1 MKHRIQMRAAVSALA
16 ACICLSALPGAL
28 AAEPGRVKAPG
39 RTEMEHGPVSTEFA
53 STRLAFAVSDPVTNA
68 DDTVTLDVAY
78 ADSQGTKHERVTPT
92 GMTETDVALI
102 TVADNPV
109 AAGSTIELCYNEQG
123 ELINIKNI
131 YSAYMSDLGTVYF
144 DTMKYG
150 AELSPVNGEPGAML
164 AAGWLT
170 AKSGNQITVGDLDL
184 FDETYTLAPD
194 VKVYEFNTDT
204 STLTARR
211 LSDVPV
217 TQKTDGEFYKTAN
230 RQQVMVVFDQN
241 YRNADQAE
249 VVELYYI
256 TPQPTID
263 EKYLYPADHMPIDS
277 FMTENDGKTVAKPT
291 AAAWLTATESF
302 AIIPDRL
309 YYVGDNEVAIYLT
322 QADDGTL
329 ILLDAGWPAS
339 GYQYW
344 RNIEAMGFDP
354 RDIDYIL
361 LTHGHGDQYGTG
373 AELDTMIKNAGGD
386 PVVYECYEDTY
397 GYDIYGFP
405 EITGIIEDTPVLNIP
420 VSPSN
425 LDDTWM
431 EFDGSVRIKPVLTAG
446 HTNGT
451 DSFIFELTDPAT
463 NETLTISYL
472 GGYGVNGNTKYDPDD
487 DPENRGYLR
496 LSFQYGLRY
505 LQQTVEPDYMIPQHT
520 NQYPMLEINKAAE
533 EKGIPFLEAVT
544 RGSYEWVNFLEKRQ
558 AVITYE
564 DYYQN
569 WKADPKD
576 EFGTEITVTDAEL
589 QTIEAAGPYRREGGT
604 YQITLT
610 DGGRIIQG
618 FNRYMN
624 QTDKLSGVENAQG
637 QDVGDG
643 IFILKD
649 SFTHDPHAWYVQ
661 VGARVSDGYDGSC
674 AGGPIESVH
683 DNWFEILRTERLDSR
698 EEAEALLAQLQ
709 SGATYTVTLDQSS
722 EIQLADNLTDTFQP
736 AAVGTFT
743 DVPATHWAAG
753 AVEFVTSQGLLQ
765 GTGTSTF
772 APGQPMTRAM
782 LVTALWREAGS
793 PVVNYAM
800 DFDDVDEDQWYT
812 EAVRWAASEGI
823 VTGTGK
829 GFSPDAALTRES
841 LAAILFR
848 YAGGQAD
855 ADQLGSYA
863 AGAGVSAWARE
874 AMNWAVA
881 QGLITGKSGGRLDPG
896 GTASRAEVSAILMR
910 YVQSAQA

>member
-53 STRLAFAVSDPVTNA
+53 STRLAFAVSDPVRNNDGTI
-68 DDTVTLDVAY
+68 TLDVAY
-78 ADSQGTKHERVTPT
+78 ADSEGVRRERVTPT

-164 AAGWLT
+164 ATGWLT

-241 YRNADQAE
+241 YRNADEAK
-249 VVELYYI
+249 VAELYYI

-405 EITGIIEDTPVLNIP
+405 EITGIIKDTPVLNAVDKFYI
-420 VSPSN
+420 N
-425 LDDTWM
+425 DTWM

-533 EKGIPFLEAVT
+533 EKGIPFLEAVN

-736 AAVGTFT
+736 AAGGTFT

-863 AGAGVSAWARE
+863 DGAGVSAWARE

>member
-405 EITGIIEDTPVLNIP
+405 EITGIIKDTPVLNAVDKFYI
-420 VSPSN
+420 N
-425 LDDTWM
+425 DTWM

-472 GGYGVNGNTKYDPDD
+472 GGYGVNGNTKYDPDN
-487 DPENRGYLR
+487 DPTGRGYLR
-496 LSFQYGLRY
+496 LAFQYGLRY
-505 LQQTVEPDYMIPQHT
+505 LQQTVEPDYMLPQHT

-533 EKGIPFLEAVT
+533 EKGIPFLEAVNS
-544 RGSYEWVNFLEKRQ
+544 GSYEWVNFLEKRQ

-736 AAVGTFT
+736 AAGGTFT

-812 EAVRWAASEGI
+812 EAVRWAVSKGI
-823 VTGTGK
+823 VAGTGK

-848 YAGGQAD
+848 YAGGQVSAD
-855 ADQLGSYA
+855 DLSGYAD
-863 AGAGVSAWARE
+863 GAVVSAWARE

>member
-164 AAGWLT
+164 ATGWLT

-405 EITGIIEDTPVLNIP
+405 EITGIIKDTPVLNAVDKFYI
-420 VSPSN
+420 N
-425 LDDTWM
+425 DTWM

-472 GGYGVNGNTKYDPDD
+472 GGYGVNGNTKYDPDN
-487 DPENRGYLR
+487 DPTGRGYLR
-496 LSFQYGLRY
+496 LAFQYGLRY
-505 LQQTVEPDYMIPQHT
+505 LQQTVEPDYMLPQHT

-533 EKGIPFLEAVT
+533 EKGIPFLEAVN

-610 DGGRIIQG
+610 DGGKIIQG

-649 SFTHDPHAWYVQ
+649 SFTHDPDAWYVQ

-736 AAVGTFT
+736 AAGGTFT

-765 GTGTSTF
+765 GTGASTF

-812 EAVRWAASEGI
+812 EAVRWAVSKGI
-823 VTGTGK
+823 VAGTGK

-848 YAGGQAD
+848 YAGGQVSAD
-855 ADQLGSYA
+855 DLSGYAD
-863 AGAGVSAWARE
+863 GASVSAWARE

>member
-164 AAGWLT
+164 ATGWLT

-405 EITGIIEDTPVLNIP
+405 EITGIIKDTPVLNAVDKFYI
-420 VSPSN
+420 N
-425 LDDTWM
+425 DTWM

-472 GGYGVNGNTKYDPDD
+472 GGYGVNGNTKYDPDN
-487 DPENRGYLR
+487 DPTGRGYLR
-496 LSFQYGLRY
+496 LAFQYGLRY
-505 LQQTVEPDYMIPQHT
+505 LQQTVEPDYMLPQHT

-533 EKGIPFLEAVT
+533 EKGIPFLEAVN

-610 DGGRIIQG
+610 DGGKIIQG

-649 SFTHDPHAWYVQ
+649 SFTHDPDAWYVQ

-736 AAVGTFT
+736 AAGGTFT

-765 GTGTSTF
+765 GTGASTF

-812 EAVRWAASEGI
+812 EAVRWAVSKGI

-863 AGAGVSAWARE
+863 DGAGVSAWARE

>member
-164 AAGWLT
+164 ATGWLT

-405 EITGIIEDTPVLNIP
+405 EITGIIKDTPVLNAVDKFYI
-420 VSPSN
+420 N
-425 LDDTWM
+425 DTWM

-472 GGYGVNGNTKYDPDD
+472 GGYGVNGNTKYDPDN
-487 DPENRGYLR
+487 DPTGRGYLR
-496 LSFQYGLRY
+496 LAFQYGLRY
-505 LQQTVEPDYMIPQHT
+505 LQQTVEPDYMLPQHT

-533 EKGIPFLEAVT
+533 EKGIPFLEAVNS
-544 RGSYEWVNFLEKRQ
+544 GSYEWVNFLEKRQ

-589 QTIEAAGPYRREGGT
+589 QTVEAAGPYRREGGT

-610 DGGRIIQG
+610 DGGKIIQG

-649 SFTHDPHAWYVQ
+649 SFTHDPDAWYVQ

-736 AAVGTFT
+736 AAGGTFT

-863 AGAGVSAWARE
+863 DGAGVSAWARE

>member
-1 MKHRIQMRAAVSALA
+1 MKHRIQMRAAASALA

-53 STRLAFAVSDPVTNA
+53 STRLAFAVSDPVRNNDGTI
-68 DDTVTLDVAY
+68 TLDVAY
-78 ADSQGTKHERVTPT
+78 ADSEGVRRERVTPT

-150 AELSPVNGEPGAML
+150 VELSPVNGEPGAML
-164 AAGWLT
+164 ATGWLT

-184 FDETYTLAPD
+184 FDETCTLAPD

-405 EITGIIEDTPVLNIP
+405 EITGIIKDTPVLNAVDKFYI
-420 VSPSN
+420 N
-425 LDDTWM
+425 DTWM

-472 GGYGVNGNTKYDPDD
+472 GGYGVNGNTKYDPDN
-487 DPENRGYLR
+487 DPTGRGYLR
-496 LSFQYGLRY
+496 LAFQYGLRY
-505 LQQTVEPDYMIPQHT
+505 LQQTVEPDYMLPQHT

-533 EKGIPFLEAVT
+533 EKGIPFLEAVNS
-544 RGSYEWVNFLEKRQ
+544 GSYEWVNFLEKRQ

-610 DGGRIIQG
+610 DGGKIIQG

-649 SFTHDPHAWYVQ
+649 SFTHDPDAWYVQ

-736 AAVGTFT
+736 AAGGTFT

-765 GTGTSTF
+765 GTGASTF

-812 EAVRWAASEGI
+812 EAVRWAVSKGI
-823 VTGTGK
+823 VAGTGK

-848 YAGGQAD
+848 YAGGQVSAD
-855 ADQLGSYA
+855 DLSGYAD
-863 AGAGVSAWARE
+863 GASVSAWARE

>member
-1 MKHRIQMRAAVSALA
+1 MKHRIQMRAAASALA

-164 AAGWLT
+164 ATGWLT

-405 EITGIIEDTPVLNIP
+405 EITGIIKDTPVLNAVDKFYI
-420 VSPSN
+420 N
-425 LDDTWM
+425 DTWM

-533 EKGIPFLEAVT
+533 EKGIPFLEAVN

-610 DGGRIIQG
+610 NGGRIIQG

-649 SFTHDPHAWYVQ
+649 SFTHDPDAWYVQ

-722 EIQLADNLTDTFQP
+722 EIQMAGNLTDTFQP
-736 AAVGTFT
+736 AAGGTFT

-753 AVEFVTSQGLLQ
+753 AVAFVSSQGLLQ
-765 GTGTSTF
+765 GTGASAF

-855 ADQLGSYA
+855 ADQLDSYA
-863 AGAGVSAWARE
+863 DGAGVSAWARE

>member
-164 AAGWLT
+164 ATGWLT

-184 FDETYTLAPD
+184 FDETCTLAPD

-405 EITGIIEDTPVLNIP
+405 EITGIIKDTPVLNAVDKFYI
-420 VSPSN
+420 N
-425 LDDTWM
+425 DTWM

-472 GGYGVNGNTKYDPDD
+472 GGYGVNGNTKYDPDN
-487 DPENRGYLR
+487 DPTGRGYLR
-496 LSFQYGLRY
+496 LAFQYGLRY
-505 LQQTVEPDYMIPQHT
+505 LQQTVEPDYMLPQHT

-533 EKGIPFLEAVT
+533 EKGIPFLEAVN

-610 DGGRIIQG
+610 DGGKIIQG

-649 SFTHDPHAWYVQ
+649 SFTHDPDAWYVQ

-736 AAVGTFT
+736 AAGGTFT

-765 GTGTSTF
+765 GTGASTF

-812 EAVRWAASEGI
+812 EAVRWAVSKGI
-823 VTGTGK
+823 VAGTGK

-848 YAGGQAD
+848 YAGGQVSAD
-855 ADQLGSYA
+855 DLSGYAD
-863 AGAGVSAWARE
+863 GASVSAWARE

>member
-1 MKHRIQMRAAVSALA
+1 MKHRIQMRAAAS
-16 ACICLSALPGAL
+16 AL

-53 STRLAFAVSDPVTNA
+53 STRLAFAVSDPVRNNDGTI
-68 DDTVTLDVAY
+68 TLDVAY
-78 ADSQGTKHERVTPT
+78 ADNQGTKHERVTPT

-150 AELSPVNGEPGAML
+150 AELSSVNGEPGAML
-164 AAGWLT
+164 ATGWLT

-309 YYVGDNEVAIYLT
+309 YYVGDNEVAMYLL

-329 ILLDAGWPAS
+329 ILLDAGWPPS
-339 GYQYW
+339 GYLYW
-344 RNIEAMGFDP
+344 MNIEAMGFDP
-354 RDIDYIL
+354 RDIDYLL
-361 LTHGHGDQYGTG
+361 LTHGHGDHYGSA

-405 EITGIIEDTPVLNIP
+405 EIPGIIEDTPVLNA
-420 VSPSN
+420 VDKLYEN
-425 LDDTWM
+425 EKWL
-431 EFDGSVRIKPVLTAG
+431 EFDGSIRLKTVLTPG
-446 HTNGT
+446 HSIGT
-451 DSFIFELTDPAT
+451 DSIIFELTNPA
-463 NETLTISYL
+463 NGELLTLSYL
-472 GGYGVNGNTKYDPDD
+472 GGYGVNGNTKYDPDN
-487 DPENRGYLR
+487 DPTGRGYLR
-496 LSFQYGLRY
+496 LAFQYGLRY
-505 LQQTVEPDYMIPQHT
+505 LQQTVEPDYMLPQHT

-533 EKGIPFLEAVT
+533 EKGIPFLEAVN

-610 DGGRIIQG
+610 DGGKIIQG

-649 SFTHDPHAWYVQ
+649 SFTHDPDAWYVQ

-709 SGATYTVTLDQSS
+709 FGATYTVTLDQSS

-736 AAVGTFT
+736 AAGGTFT

-753 AVEFVTSQGLLQ
+753 AVAFVSSQGLLQ
-765 GTGTSTF
+765 GTGASAF

-812 EAVRWAASEGI
+812 EAVRWAVSKGI
-823 VTGTGK
+823 VAGTGK

-848 YAGGQAD
+848 YAGGQVSAD
-855 ADQLGSYA
+855 DLSGYAD
-863 AGAGVSAWARE
+863 GASVSAWARE

>member
-397 GYDIYGFP
+397 GYDIYGFS
-405 EITGIIEDTPVLNIP
+405 EITGIIEDTPVLNAVDKFYI
-420 VSPSN
+420 N
-425 LDDTWM
+425 DTWM

-533 EKGIPFLEAVT
+533 EKGIPFLEAVN

-736 AAVGTFT
+736 AAGGTFT

-812 EAVRWAASEGI
+812 EAVRWAVSKGI
-823 VTGTGK
+823 VAGTGK

-848 YAGGQAD
+848 YAGGQVSAD
-855 ADQLGSYA
+855 DLSGYAD
-863 AGAGVSAWARE
+863 GAVVSAWARE

>member
-1 MKHRIQMRAAVSALA
+1 MKHRIQMRAAASALA
-16 ACICLSALPGAL
+16 ACICLSVLPGAL
-28 AAEPGRVKAPG
+28 AVEPGRVKAPG

-164 AAGWLT
+164 ATGWLT

-405 EITGIIEDTPVLNIP
+405 EITGIIKDTPVLNAVDKFYI
-420 VSPSN
+420 N
-425 LDDTWM
+425 DTWM

-472 GGYGVNGNTKYDPDD
+472 GGYGVNGNTKYDPDN
-487 DPENRGYLR
+487 DPTGRGYLR
-496 LSFQYGLRY
+496 LAFQYGLRY

-533 EKGIPFLEAVT
+533 EKGIPFLEAVNS
-544 RGSYEWVNFLEKRQ
+544 GSYEWVNFLEKRQ

-649 SFTHDPHAWYVQ
+649 SFTHDPDAWYVQ

-736 AAVGTFT
+736 AAGGTFT

-812 EAVRWAASEGI
+812 EAVRWAVSKGI
-823 VTGTGK
+823 VAGTGK

-848 YAGGQAD
+848 YAGGQVSAD
-855 ADQLGSYA
+855 DLSGYAD
-863 AGAGVSAWARE
+863 GAVVSAWARE

>member
-241 YRNADQAE
+241 YRNAEQAE

-405 EITGIIEDTPVLNIP
+405 EITGIIKDTPVLNAVDKFYI
-420 VSPSN
+420 N
-425 LDDTWM
+425 DTWM

-505 LQQTVEPDYMIPQHT
+505 LQQTVEPDYMIPQNT

-533 EKGIPFLEAVT
+533 EKGIPFLEAVN

-649 SFTHDPHAWYVQ
+649 SFTHDPDAWYVQ

-736 AAVGTFT
+736 AAGGTFT

-812 EAVRWAASEGI
+812 EAVRWAVSKGI
-823 VTGTGK
+823 VAGTGK

-848 YAGGQAD
+848 YAGGQVSAD
-855 ADQLGSYA
+855 DLSGYAD
-863 AGAGVSAWARE
+863 GAGVSAWARE

>member
-1 MKHRIQMRAAVSALA
+1 MKHRIQMRAVASALA

-53 STRLAFAVSDPVTNA
+53 STRLAFAVSDPVRNNDGTI
-68 DDTVTLDVAY
+68 TLDVAY
-78 ADSQGTKHERVTPT
+78 ADSEGVRRERVTPT

-164 AAGWLT
+164 ATGWLT

-405 EITGIIEDTPVLNIP
+405 EITGIIKDTPVLKAVDKFYIN
-420 VSPSN
+420 
-425 LDDTWM
+425 DTWM

-472 GGYGVNGNTKYDPDD
+472 GGYGVNGNTKYDPDN
-487 DPENRGYLR
+487 DPTGRGYLR
-496 LSFQYGLRY
+496 LAFQYGLRY
-505 LQQTVEPDYMIPQHT
+505 LQQTVEPDYMLPQHT

-533 EKGIPFLEAVT
+533 EKGIPFLEAVNS
-544 RGSYEWVNFLEKRQ
+544 GSYEWVNFLEKRQ

-610 DGGRIIQG
+610 DGGKIIQG

-649 SFTHDPHAWYVQ
+649 SFTHDPDAWYVQ

-736 AAVGTFT
+736 AAGGTFT

-753 AVEFVTSQGLLQ
+753 AVAFVSSQGLLQ
-765 GTGTSTF
+765 GTGASTF

-823 VTGTGK
+823 VAGTGK

-848 YAGGQAD
+848 YAGGQVSAD
-855 ADQLGSYA
+855 DLSGYAD
-863 AGAGVSAWARE
+863 GASVSAWARE

>member
-1 MKHRIQMRAAVSALA
+1 MKHRIQMRAAASALA

-164 AAGWLT
+164 ATGWLT

-405 EITGIIEDTPVLNIP
+405 EITGIIKDTPVLNAVDKFYI
-420 VSPSN
+420 N
-425 LDDTWM
+425 DTWM

-533 EKGIPFLEAVT
+533 EKGIPFLEAVD

-610 DGGRIIQG
+610 DGGKIIQG

-649 SFTHDPHAWYVQ
+649 SFTHDPDAWYVQ

-736 AAVGTFT
+736 AAGGTFT

-753 AVEFVTSQGLLQ
+753 AVAFVSSQGLLQ
-765 GTGTSTF
+765 GISADTF

-800 DFDDVDEDQWYT
+800 DFDDVAEGQWYT

-823 VTGTGK
+823 VAGTGK

-855 ADQLGSYA
+855 ADQLDSYA
-863 AGAGVSAWARE
+863 DGAGVSAWAKD

>member
-1 MKHRIQMRAAVSALA
+1 MKHRIQMRAAASALA

-78 ADSQGTKHERVTPT
+78 ADNQGTKHERVTPT

-164 AAGWLT
+164 ATGWLT

-309 YYVGDNEVAIYLT
+309 YYVGDNEVAMYLL

-329 ILLDAGWPAS
+329 ILLDAGWPPS
-339 GYQYW
+339 GYLYW
-344 RNIEAMGFDP
+344 MNIEAMGFDP
-354 RDIDYIL
+354 RDIDYLL
-361 LTHGHGDQYGTG
+361 LTHGHGDHYGSA

-405 EITGIIEDTPVLNIP
+405 EIPGIIEDTPVLNA
-420 VSPSN
+420 VDKLYEN
-425 LDDTWM
+425 EKWL
-431 EFDGSVRIKPVLTAG
+431 EFDGSIRLKTVLTPG
-446 HTNGT
+446 HSIGT
-451 DSFIFELTDPAT
+451 DSIIFELTNPA
-463 NETLTISYL
+463 NGELLTLSYL
-472 GGYGVNGNTKYDPDD
+472 GGYGVNGNTKYDPDN
-487 DPENRGYLR
+487 DPTGRGYLR
-496 LSFQYGLRY
+496 LAFQYGLRY
-505 LQQTVEPDYMIPQHT
+505 LQQTVEPDYMLPQHT

-533 EKGIPFLEAVT
+533 EKGIPFLEAVN

-610 DGGRIIQG
+610 DGGKIIQG

-649 SFTHDPHAWYVQ
+649 SFTHDPDAWYVQ

-736 AAVGTFT
+736 AAGGTFT

-753 AVEFVTSQGLLQ
+753 AVAFVSSQGLLQ
-765 GTGTSTF
+765 GTGASAF

-812 EAVRWAASEGI
+812 EAVRWAVSKGI
-823 VTGTGK
+823 VAGTGK

-848 YAGGQAD
+848 YAGGQVSAD
-855 ADQLGSYA
+855 DLSGYAD
-863 AGAGVSAWARE
+863 GASVSAWARE

>member
-1 MKHRIQMRAAVSALA
+1 MKHRIQMRAAASALA
-16 ACICLSALPGAL
+16 ACICLSVLPGAL

-164 AAGWLT
+164 ATGWLT

-241 YRNADQAE
+241 YRNAEQAE

-263 EKYLYPADHMPIDS
+263 EKYLYPTDHMPIDS

-405 EITGIIEDTPVLNIP
+405 EITGIIKDTPVLNAVDKFYI
-420 VSPSN
+420 N
-425 LDDTWM
+425 DTWM

-472 GGYGVNGNTKYDPDD
+472 GGYGVNGNTKYDPDN
-487 DPENRGYLR
+487 DPTGRGYLR
-496 LSFQYGLRY
+496 LAFQYGLRY
-505 LQQTVEPDYMIPQHT
+505 LQQTVEPDYMLPQHT

-533 EKGIPFLEAVT
+533 EKGIPFLEAVNS
-544 RGSYEWVNFLEKRQ
+544 GSYEWVNFLEKRQ

-589 QTIEAAGPYRREGGT
+589 QTVEAAGPYRREGGT

-610 DGGRIIQG
+610 DGGKIIQG

-649 SFTHDPHAWYVQ
+649 SFTHDPDAWYVQ

-736 AAVGTFT
+736 AAGGTFT

-753 AVEFVTSQGLLQ
+753 AVAFVSSQGLLQ
-765 GTGTSTF
+765 GISADTF

-863 AGAGVSAWARE
+863 DGAGVSAWARE

>member
-1 MKHRIQMRAAVSALA
+1 MKHRIQMRAAASALA
-16 ACICLSALPGAL
+16 ACICLSVLPGAL
-28 AAEPGRVKAPG
+28 AVEPGRVKAPG

-53 STRLAFAVSDPVTNA
+53 STRLAFAVSDPVRNNDGTI
-68 DDTVTLDVAY
+68 TLDVAY
-78 ADSQGTKHERVTPT
+78 ADSEGVRRERVTPT

-164 AAGWLT
+164 ATGWLT

-405 EITGIIEDTPVLNIP
+405 EITGIIKDTPVLNAVDKFYI
-420 VSPSN
+420 N
-425 LDDTWM
+425 DTWM

-533 EKGIPFLEAVT
+533 EKGIPFLEAVN

-649 SFTHDPHAWYVQ
+649 SFTHDPDAWYVQ

-736 AAVGTFT
+736 AAGGTFT

-753 AVEFVTSQGLLQ
+753 AVAFVSSQGLLQ

-823 VTGTGK
+823 VAGTGK

-848 YAGGQAD
+848 YAGGQVSAD
-855 ADQLGSYA
+855 DLSGYAD
-863 AGAGVSAWARE
+863 GASVSAWARE

>member
-1 MKHRIQMRAAVSALA
+1 MKHRIQMRAAASALA

-78 ADSQGTKHERVTPT
+78 ADNQGTKHERVTPT

-164 AAGWLT
+164 ATGWLT

-405 EITGIIEDTPVLNIP
+405 EITGIIKDTPVLNAVDKFYI
-420 VSPSN
+420 N
-425 LDDTWM
+425 DTWM

-487 DPENRGYLR
+487 DPTGRGYLR
-496 LSFQYGLRY
+496 LAFQYGLRY
-505 LQQTVEPDYMIPQHT
+505 LQQTVEPDYMLPQHT

-533 EKGIPFLEAVT
+533 EKGIPFLEAVN

-610 DGGRIIQG
+610 DGGKIIQG

-649 SFTHDPHAWYVQ
+649 SFTHDPDAWYVQ

-736 AAVGTFT
+736 AAGGTFT

-765 GTGTSTF
+765 GTGASTF

-812 EAVRWAASEGI
+812 EAVRWAVSKGI
-823 VTGTGK
+823 VAGTGK

-848 YAGGQAD
+848 YAGGQVSAD
-855 ADQLGSYA
+855 DLSGYAD
-863 AGAGVSAWARE
+863 GASVSAWARE

>member
-164 AAGWLT
+164 ATGWLT

-184 FDETYTLAPD
+184 FDETCTLAPD

-204 STLTARR
+204 STLTAWR

-405 EITGIIEDTPVLNIP
+405 EITGIIKDTPVLNAVDKFYI
-420 VSPSN
+420 N
-425 LDDTWM
+425 DTWM

-472 GGYGVNGNTKYDPDD
+472 GGYGVNGNTKYDPDN
-487 DPENRGYLR
+487 DPTGRGYLR
-496 LSFQYGLRY
+496 LAFQYGLRY
-505 LQQTVEPDYMIPQHT
+505 LQQTVEPDYMLPQHT

-533 EKGIPFLEAVT
+533 EKGIPFLEAVN

-610 DGGRIIQG
+610 DGGKIIQG

-649 SFTHDPHAWYVQ
+649 SFTHDPDAWYVQ

-736 AAVGTFT
+736 AAGGTFT

-753 AVEFVTSQGLLQ
+753 AVAFVSSQGLLQ
-765 GTGTSTF
+765 GTGASTF

-800 DFDDVDEDQWYT
+800 DFDDVDEGQWYT
-812 EAVRWAASEGI
+812 EAVRWAVSKGI
-823 VTGTGK
+823 VAGTGK

-848 YAGGQAD
+848 YAGGQVSAD
-855 ADQLGSYA
+855 DLSGYAD
-863 AGAGVSAWARE
+863 GAVVSAWARE

>member
-1 MKHRIQMRAAVSALA
+1 MKHRIQMRAVASALA

-164 AAGWLT
+164 ATGWLT

-405 EITGIIEDTPVLNIP
+405 EITGIIKDTPVLNAVDKFYI
-420 VSPSN
+420 N
-425 LDDTWM
+425 DTWM

-472 GGYGVNGNTKYDPDD
+472 GGYGVNGNTKYDPDN
-487 DPENRGYLR
+487 DPTGRGYLR
-496 LSFQYGLRY
+496 LAFQYGLRY
-505 LQQTVEPDYMIPQHT
+505 LQQTVEPDYMLPQHT

-533 EKGIPFLEAVT
+533 EKGIPFLEAVNS
-544 RGSYEWVNFLEKRQ
+544 GSYEWVNFLEKRQ

-589 QTIEAAGPYRREGGT
+589 QTVEAAGPYRREGGT

-610 DGGRIIQG
+610 DGGKIIQG

-736 AAVGTFT
+736 AAGGTFT

-800 DFDDVDEDQWYT
+800 DFDDVAEGQWYT

-855 ADQLGSYA
+855 GDSLDSYA
-863 AGAGVSAWARE
+863 DGAGVSAWARE

>member
-1 MKHRIQMRAAVSALA
+1 MKHRIQMRAAASALA

-53 STRLAFAVSDPVTNA
+53 STRLAFAVSDPVRNNDGTI
-68 DDTVTLDVAY
+68 TLDVAY
-78 ADSQGTKHERVTPT
+78 ADSEGVRRERVTPT

-164 AAGWLT
+164 ATGWLT
-170 AKSGNQITVGDLDL
+170 AKWGNQITVGDLDL

-241 YRNADQAE
+241 YHNADQAE

-405 EITGIIEDTPVLNIP
+405 EITGIIKDTPVLNAVDKFYI
-420 VSPSN
+420 N
-425 LDDTWM
+425 DTWM

-472 GGYGVNGNTKYDPDD
+472 GDYGVNGNTKYDPDN
-487 DPENRGYLR
+487 DPTGRGYLR
-496 LSFQYGLRY
+496 LAFQYGLRY
-505 LQQTVEPDYMIPQHT
+505 LQQTVEPDYMLPQHT

-533 EKGIPFLEAVT
+533 EKGIPFLEAVNS
-544 RGSYEWVNFLEKRQ
+544 GSYEWVNFLEKRQ

-610 DGGRIIQG
+610 DGGKIIQG

-649 SFTHDPHAWYVQ
+649 SFTHDPDAWYVQ

-736 AAVGTFT
+736 AAGGTFT

-812 EAVRWAASEGI
+812 EAVRWAVSKGI
-823 VTGTGK
+823 VAGTGK

-848 YAGGQAD
+848 YAGGQVSAD
-855 ADQLGSYA
+855 DLSGYAD
-863 AGAGVSAWARE
+863 GAGVSAWARE

>member
-1 MKHRIQMRAAVSALA
+1 MKHRIQMRAAASALA

-53 STRLAFAVSDPVTNA
+53 STRLAFAVSDPVRNNDGTI
-68 DDTVTLDVAY
+68 TLDVAY
-78 ADSQGTKHERVTPT
+78 ADSEGVRRERVTPT

-164 AAGWLT
+164 ATGWLT

-405 EITGIIEDTPVLNIP
+405 EITGIIKDTPVLNAVDKFYI
-420 VSPSN
+420 N
-425 LDDTWM
+425 DTWM

-472 GGYGVNGNTKYDPDD
+472 GGYGVNGNTKYDPDN
-487 DPENRGYLR
+487 DPTGRGYLR
-496 LSFQYGLRY
+496 LAFQYGLRY
-505 LQQTVEPDYMIPQHT
+505 LQQTVEPDYMLPQHT

-533 EKGIPFLEAVT
+533 EKGIPFLEAVN

-610 DGGRIIQG
+610 DGGKIIQG

-649 SFTHDPHAWYVQ
+649 SFTHDPDAWYVQ

-736 AAVGTFT
+736 AAGGTFT

-812 EAVRWAASEGI
+812 EAVRWAVSKGI
-823 VTGTGK
+823 VAGTGK

-848 YAGGQAD
+848 YAGGQVSAD
-855 ADQLGSYA
+855 DLSGYAD
-863 AGAGVSAWARE
+863 GAGVSAWARE

>member
-164 AAGWLT
+164 ATGWLT

-241 YRNADQAE
+241 YRNAEQAE

-291 AAAWLTATESF
+291 ASAWLTATESF

-309 YYVGDNEVAIYLT
+309 YYVGDNEVAMYLL

-329 ILLDAGWPAS
+329 ILLDAGWPPS
-339 GYQYW
+339 GYLYW
-344 RNIEAMGFDP
+344 MNIEAMGFDP
-354 RDIDYIL
+354 RDIDYLL
-361 LTHGHGDQYGTG
+361 LTHGHGDHYGSA

-405 EITGIIEDTPVLNIP
+405 EIPGIIEDTPVLNA
-420 VSPSN
+420 VDKLYEN
-425 LDDTWM
+425 EKWL
-431 EFDGSVRIKPVLTAG
+431 EFDGSIRLKTVLTPG
-446 HTNGT
+446 HSIGT
-451 DSFIFELTDPAT
+451 DSIIFELTNPA
-463 NETLTISYL
+463 NGELLTLSYL
-472 GGYGVNGNTKYDPDD
+472 GGYGVNGNTKYDPDN
-487 DPENRGYLR
+487 DPTGRGYLR
-496 LSFQYGLRY
+496 LAFQYGLRY
-505 LQQTVEPDYMIPQHT
+505 LQQTVEPDYMLPQHT

-533 EKGIPFLEAVT
+533 EKGIPFLEAVN

-610 DGGRIIQG
+610 DGGKIIQG

-649 SFTHDPHAWYVQ
+649 SFTHDPDAWYVQ

-736 AAVGTFT
+736 AAGGTFT

-753 AVEFVTSQGLLQ
+753 AVAFVSSQGLLQ

-800 DFDDVDEDQWYT
+800 DFDDVDEGQWYT

-863 AGAGVSAWARE
+863 DGAGVSAWARE

>member
-1 MKHRIQMRAAVSALA
+1 MKHRIQMRAVASALA

-53 STRLAFAVSDPVTNA
+53 STRLAFAVSDPVRNNDGTI
-68 DDTVTLDVAY
+68 TLDVAY
-78 ADSQGTKHERVTPT
+78 ADSEGVRRERVTPT

-164 AAGWLT
+164 ATGWLT

-405 EITGIIEDTPVLNIP
+405 EITGIIKDTPVLNAVDKFYI
-420 VSPSN
+420 N
-425 LDDTWM
+425 DTWM

-533 EKGIPFLEAVT
+533 EKGIPFLEAVN

-610 DGGRIIQG
+610 NGGRIIQG

-649 SFTHDPHAWYVQ
+649 SFTHDPDAWYVQ

-736 AAVGTFT
+736 AAGGTFT

-753 AVEFVTSQGLLQ
+753 AVAFVSSQGLLQ
-765 GTGTSTF
+765 GISASTF

-863 AGAGVSAWARE
+863 DGAGVSAWARE

>member
-1 MKHRIQMRAAVSALA
+1 MKHRIQMRAAASALA
-16 ACICLSALPGAL
+16 TCICLSALPGAL

-164 AAGWLT
+164 ATGWLT

-204 STLTARR
+204 NTLTART

-217 TQKTDGEFYKTAN
+217 TQKTGGEFYKTPN

-241 YRNADQAE
+241 YRNADEAK
-249 VVELYYI
+249 VAELYYI

-263 EKYLYPADHMPIDS
+263 GKYLYPSDHMPIDS
-277 FMTENDGKTVAKPT
+277 FMTENDGKTMAKPQS
-291 AAAWLTATESF
+291 AVWLTAAEPF

-309 YYVGDNEVAIYLT
+309 YYVGDNEVAMYLL

-329 ILLDAGWPAS
+329 ILLDAGWPPS
-339 GYQYW
+339 GYLYW
-344 RNIEAMGFDP
+344 MNIEAMGFDP
-354 RDIDYIL
+354 RDIDYLL
-361 LTHGHGDQYGTG
+361 LTHGHGDHYGSA

-405 EITGIIEDTPVLNIP
+405 EIPGIIEDTPVLNA
-420 VSPSN
+420 VDKLYEN
-425 LDDTWM
+425 EKWL
-431 EFDGSVRIKPVLTAG
+431 EFDGSIRLKTVLTPG
-446 HTNGT
+446 HSIGT
-451 DSFIFELTDPAT
+451 DSIIFELTNPA
-463 NETLTISYL
+463 NGELLTLSYL
-472 GGYGVNGNTKYDPDD
+472 GGYGVNGNTKYDPDN
-487 DPENRGYLR
+487 DPTGRGYLR
-496 LSFQYGLRY
+496 LAFQYGLRY
-505 LQQTVEPDYMIPQHT
+505 LQQTVEPDYMLPQHT

-533 EKGIPFLEAVT
+533 EKGIPFLEAVN

-610 DGGRIIQG
+610 NGGRIIQG

-649 SFTHDPHAWYVQ
+649 SFTHDPDAWYVQ

-736 AAVGTFT
+736 AAGGTFT

-753 AVEFVTSQGLLQ
+753 AVAFVSSQGLLQ
-765 GTGTSTF
+765 GISADTF

-812 EAVRWAASEGI
+812 EAVRWAAPEGI

-863 AGAGVSAWARE
+863 DGAGVSAWARE

>member
-1 MKHRIQMRAAVSALA
+1 MKHRIQMRAAASALA

-78 ADSQGTKHERVTPT
+78 ADNQGTKHERVTPT

-164 AAGWLT
+164 ATGWLT

-263 EKYLYPADHMPIDS
+263 GKYLYPADHMPIDS

-373 AELDTMIKNAGGD
+373 TELDTMIKNAGGD

-405 EITGIIEDTPVLNIP
+405 EITGIIKDTPVLNAVDKFYI
-420 VSPSN
+420 N
-425 LDDTWM
+425 DTWM

-533 EKGIPFLEAVT
+533 EKGIPFLEAVD

-589 QTIEAAGPYRREGGT
+589 QTIEAAGPYRREGGA

-649 SFTHDPHAWYVQ
+649 SFTHDPDAWYVQ

-722 EIQLADNLTDTFQP
+722 EIQLAGNLTDTFQP
-736 AAVGTFT
+736 AAGGTFT

-765 GTGTSTF
+765 GTGASTF
-772 APGQPMTRAM
+772 APEQPMTRAM

-793 PVVNYAM
+793 PVVNFAM
-800 DFDDVDEDQWYT
+800 EFDDVAEGQWYT

-823 VTGTGK
+823 VAGTGK
-829 GFSPDAALTRES
+829 GFSPNAALTRES

-855 ADQLGSYA
+855 GGSLDSYA
-863 AGAGVSAWARE
+863 DGTGVSAWARE

>member
-1 MKHRIQMRAAVSALA
+1 MKHRIQMRAAASALA

-164 AAGWLT
+164 ATGWLT
-170 AKSGNQITVGDLDL
+170 AKWGNQITVGDLDL

-204 STLTARR
+204 NTLTART

-217 TQKTDGEFYKTAN
+217 TQMTGGEFYKTPN

-241 YRNADQAE
+241 YRNADEAK
-249 VVELYYI
+249 VAELYYI

-263 EKYLYPADHMPIDS
+263 GKYLYPSDHMPIDS
-277 FMTENDGKTVAKPT
+277 FMTENDGKTVAKPQS
-291 AAAWLTATESF
+291 AVWLTAAEPF

-309 YYVGDNEVAIYLT
+309 YYVGDNEVAMYLL

-329 ILLDAGWPAS
+329 ILLDAGWPPS
-339 GYQYW
+339 GYLYW
-344 RNIEAMGFDP
+344 MNIEAMGFDP
-354 RDIDYIL
+354 RDIDYLL
-361 LTHGHGDQYGTG
+361 LTHGHGDHYGSA

-405 EITGIIEDTPVLNIP
+405 EIPGIIEDTPVLNA
-420 VSPSN
+420 VDKLYEN
-425 LDDTWM
+425 EKWL
-431 EFDGSVRIKPVLTAG
+431 EFDGSIRLKTVLTPG
-446 HTNGT
+446 HSIGT
-451 DSFIFELTDPAT
+451 DSIIFELTNPA
-463 NETLTISYL
+463 NGELLTLSYL

-533 EKGIPFLEAVT
+533 EKGIPFLEAVN

-649 SFTHDPHAWYVQ
+649 SFTHDPDAWYVQ

-736 AAVGTFT
+736 AAGGTFT

-753 AVEFVTSQGLLQ
+753 AVAFVSSQGLLQ
-765 GTGTSTF
+765 GTGASAF

-863 AGAGVSAWARE
+863 DGAGVSAWARE

>member
-164 AAGWLT
+164 ATGWLT

-184 FDETYTLAPD
+184 FDETCTLAPD

-405 EITGIIEDTPVLNIP
+405 EITGIIKDTPVLNAVDKFYI
-420 VSPSN
+420 N
-425 LDDTWM
+425 DTWM

-472 GGYGVNGNTKYDPDD
+472 GGYGVNGNTKYDPDN
-487 DPENRGYLR
+487 DPTGRGYLR
-496 LSFQYGLRY
+496 LAFQYGLRY
-505 LQQTVEPDYMIPQHT
+505 LQQTVEPDYMLPQHT

-533 EKGIPFLEAVT
+533 EKGIPFLEAVN

-569 WKADPKD
+569 WKSDPKD

-610 DGGRIIQG
+610 DGGKIIQG

-649 SFTHDPHAWYVQ
+649 SFTHDPDAWYVQ

-736 AAVGTFT
+736 AAGGTFT

-765 GTGTSTF
+765 GTGASTF

-812 EAVRWAASEGI
+812 EAVRWAVSKGI
-823 VTGTGK
+823 VAGTGK

-848 YAGGQAD
+848 YAGGQVSAD
-855 ADQLGSYA
+855 DLSGYAD
-863 AGAGVSAWARE
+863 GASVSAWARE

>member
-164 AAGWLT
+164 ATGWLT

-184 FDETYTLAPD
+184 FDETCTLAPD

-405 EITGIIEDTPVLNIP
+405 EITGIIKDTPVLNAVDKFYI
-420 VSPSN
+420 N
-425 LDDTWM
+425 DTWM

-472 GGYGVNGNTKYDPDD
+472 GGYGVNGNTKYDPDN
-487 DPENRGYLR
+487 DPTGRGYLR
-496 LSFQYGLRY
+496 LAFQYGLRY
-505 LQQTVEPDYMIPQHT
+505 LQQTVEPDYMLPQHT

-533 EKGIPFLEAVT
+533 EKGIPFLEAVNS
-544 RGSYEWVNFLEKRQ
+544 GSYEWVNFLEKRQ

-736 AAVGTFT
+736 AAGGTFT

-812 EAVRWAASEGI
+812 EAVRWAVSKGI
-823 VTGTGK
+823 VAGTGK

-848 YAGGQAD
+848 YAGGQVSAD
-855 ADQLGSYA
+855 DLSGYAD
-863 AGAGVSAWARE
+863 GAGVSAWARE

>member
-1 MKHRIQMRAAVSALA
+1 MKHRIQMRAAASALA

-28 AAEPGRVKAPG
+28 AVEPGRVKAPG

-53 STRLAFAVSDPVTNA
+53 STRLAFAVSDPVRNNDGTI
-68 DDTVTLDVAY
+68 TLDVAY
-78 ADSQGTKHERVTPT
+78 ADSEGVRRERVTPT

-164 AAGWLT
+164 ATGWLT

-405 EITGIIEDTPVLNIP
+405 EITGIIKDTPVLNAVDKFYI
-420 VSPSN
+420 N
-425 LDDTWM
+425 DTWM

-533 EKGIPFLEAVT
+533 EKGIPFLEAVN

-610 DGGRIIQG
+610 DGGKIIQG

-649 SFTHDPHAWYVQ
+649 SFTHDPDAWYVQ

-736 AAVGTFT
+736 AAGGTFT

-753 AVEFVTSQGLLQ
+753 AVAFVSSQGLLQ
-765 GTGTSTF
+765 GISADTF

-800 DFDDVDEDQWYT
+800 DFDDVAEGQWYT

-823 VTGTGK
+823 VAGTGK

-855 ADQLGSYA
+855 ADQLDSYA
-863 AGAGVSAWARE
+863 DGAGVSAWARE

>member
-1 MKHRIQMRAAVSALA
+1 MKHRIQMRAAASALA

-78 ADSQGTKHERVTPT
+78 ADNQGTKHERVTPT

-164 AAGWLT
+164 ATGWLT

-405 EITGIIEDTPVLNIP
+405 EITGIIKDTPVLNAVDKFYI
-420 VSPSN
+420 N
-425 LDDTWM
+425 DTWM

-533 EKGIPFLEAVT
+533 EKGIPFLEAVN

-610 DGGRIIQG
+610 DGGKIIQG

-649 SFTHDPHAWYVQ
+649 SFTHDPDAWYVQ

-736 AAVGTFT
+736 AAGGTFT

-753 AVEFVTSQGLLQ
+753 AVAFVSSQGLLQ
-765 GTGTSTF
+765 GISADTF

-800 DFDDVDEDQWYT
+800 DFDDVAEGQWYT

-823 VTGTGK
+823 VAGTGK

-848 YAGGQAD
+848 YAGGQVSAD
-855 ADQLGSYA
+855 DLSGYAD
-863 AGAGVSAWARE
+863 GASVSAWARE

>member
-1 MKHRIQMRAAVSALA
+1 M
-16 ACICLSALPGAL
+16 
-28 AAEPGRVKAPG
+28 
-39 RTEMEHGPVSTEFA
+39 
-53 STRLAFAVSDPVTNA
+53 
-68 DDTVTLDVAY
+68 
-78 ADSQGTKHERVTPT
+78 
-92 GMTETDVALI
+92 
-102 TVADNPV
+102 
-109 AAGSTIELCYNEQG
+109 
-123 ELINIKNI
+123 
-131 YSAYMSDLGTVYF
+131 
-144 DTMKYG
+144 
-150 AELSPVNGEPGAML
+150 
-164 AAGWLT
+164 
-170 AKSGNQITVGDLDL
+170 GDLDL
-184 FDETYTLAPD
+184 FDETCTLAPD

-241 YRNADQAE
+241 YRNADEAK
-249 VVELYYI
+249 VAELYYI

-405 EITGIIEDTPVLNIP
+405 EITGIIKDTPVLNAVDKFYI
-420 VSPSN
+420 N
-425 LDDTWM
+425 DTWM

-533 EKGIPFLEAVT
+533 EKGIPFLEAVN

-736 AAVGTFT
+736 AAGGTFT

-812 EAVRWAASEGI
+812 EAVRWAVSKGI
-823 VTGTGK
+823 VAGTGK

-848 YAGGQAD
+848 YAGGQVSAD
-855 ADQLGSYA
+855 DLSGYAD
-863 AGAGVSAWARE
+863 GAVVSAWARE

>member
-1 MKHRIQMRAAVSALA
+1 MKHRIQMRAAASALA

-78 ADSQGTKHERVTPT
+78 ADNQGTKHERVTPT

-164 AAGWLT
+164 ATGWLT

-184 FDETYTLAPD
+184 FDETCTLAPD

-241 YRNADQAE
+241 YRNADEAK
-249 VVELYYI
+249 VAELYYI

-405 EITGIIEDTPVLNIP
+405 EITGIIKDTPVLNAVDKFYI
-420 VSPSN
+420 N
-425 LDDTWM
+425 DTWM

-472 GGYGVNGNTKYDPDD
+472 GGYGVNGNTKYDPDN
-487 DPENRGYLR
+487 DPTGRGYLR
-496 LSFQYGLRY
+496 LAFQYGLRY
-505 LQQTVEPDYMIPQHT
+505 LQQTVEPDYMLPQHT

-533 EKGIPFLEAVT
+533 EKGIPFLEAVD

-589 QTIEAAGPYRREGGT
+589 QTVEAAGPYRREGGT

-610 DGGRIIQG
+610 DGGKIIQG

-649 SFTHDPHAWYVQ
+649 SFTHDPDAWYVQ

-736 AAVGTFT
+736 AAGGTFT

-753 AVEFVTSQGLLQ
+753 AVAFVSSQGLLQ
-765 GTGTSTF
+765 GISADTF

-800 DFDDVDEDQWYT
+800 DFDDVAEGQWYT

-823 VTGTGK
+823 VAGTGK

-855 ADQLGSYA
+855 ADQLDSYA
-863 AGAGVSAWARE
+863 DGAGVSAWAKD

>member
-1 MKHRIQMRAAVSALA
+1 MKHRIQMRAAVSAMA

-164 AAGWLT
+164 ATGWLT

-184 FDETYTLAPD
+184 FDETCTLAPD

-405 EITGIIEDTPVLNIP
+405 EITGIIKDTPVLNAVDKFYI
-420 VSPSN
+420 N
-425 LDDTWM
+425 DTWM

-472 GGYGVNGNTKYDPDD
+472 GGYGVNGNTKYDPDN
-487 DPENRGYLR
+487 DPTGRGYLR
-496 LSFQYGLRY
+496 LAFQYGLRY
-505 LQQTVEPDYMIPQHT
+505 LQQTVEPDYMLPQHT

-533 EKGIPFLEAVT
+533 EKGIPFLEAVN

-610 DGGRIIQG
+610 DGGKIIQG

-649 SFTHDPHAWYVQ
+649 SFTHDPDAWYVQ

-736 AAVGTFT
+736 AAGGTFT

-765 GTGTSTF
+765 GTGASTF

-812 EAVRWAASEGI
+812 EAVRWAVSKGI
-823 VTGTGK
+823 VAGTGK

-848 YAGGQAD
+848 YAGGQVSAD
-855 ADQLGSYA
+855 DLSGYAD
-863 AGAGVSAWARE
+863 GASVSAWARE

>member
-1 MKHRIQMRAAVSALA
+1 MKHRIQMRAAASALA

-78 ADSQGTKHERVTPT
+78 ADNQGTKHERVTPT

-164 AAGWLT
+164 ATGWLT

-309 YYVGDNEVAIYLT
+309 YYVGDNEVAMYLL

-329 ILLDAGWPAS
+329 ILLDAGWPPS
-339 GYQYW
+339 GYLYW
-344 RNIEAMGFDP
+344 MNIEAMGFDP
-354 RDIDYIL
+354 RDIDYLL
-361 LTHGHGDQYGTG
+361 LTHGHGDHYGSA

-405 EITGIIEDTPVLNIP
+405 EIPGIIEDTPVLNA
-420 VSPSN
+420 VDKLYEN
-425 LDDTWM
+425 EKWL
-431 EFDGSVRIKPVLTAG
+431 EFDGSIRLKTVLTPG
-446 HTNGT
+446 HSIGT
-451 DSFIFELTDPAT
+451 DSIIFELTNPA
-463 NETLTISYL
+463 NGELLTLSYL
-472 GGYGVNGNTKYDPDD
+472 GGYGVNGNTKYDPDN
-487 DPENRGYLR
+487 DPTGRGYLR
-496 LSFQYGLRY
+496 LAFQYGLRY
-505 LQQTVEPDYMIPQHT
+505 LQQTVEPDYMLPQHT

-533 EKGIPFLEAVT
+533 EKGIPFLEAVN

-610 DGGRIIQG
+610 DGGKIIQG

-649 SFTHDPHAWYVQ
+649 SFTHDPDAWYVQ

-736 AAVGTFT
+736 AAGGTFT

-753 AVEFVTSQGLLQ
+753 AVAFVSSQGLLQ
-765 GTGTSTF
+765 GTGASTF

-793 PVVNYAM
+793 PVVNFAM
-800 DFDDVDEDQWYT
+800 EFDDVAEGQWYT

-863 AGAGVSAWARE
+863 DGAGVSAWARE

>member
-1 MKHRIQMRAAVSALA
+1 MKHRIQMRAVASALA

-53 STRLAFAVSDPVTNA
+53 STRLAFAVSDPVRNNDGTI
-68 DDTVTLDVAY
+68 TLDVAY
-78 ADSQGTKHERVTPT
+78 ADSEGVRRERVTPT

-164 AAGWLT
+164 ATGWLT

-405 EITGIIEDTPVLNIP
+405 EITGIIKDTPVLNAVDKFYI
-420 VSPSN
+420 N
-425 LDDTWM
+425 DTWM

-472 GGYGVNGNTKYDPDD
+472 GGYGVNGNTKYDPDN
-487 DPENRGYLR
+487 DPTGRGYLR
-496 LSFQYGLRY
+496 LAFQYGLRY
-505 LQQTVEPDYMIPQHT
+505 LQQTVEPDYMLPQHT

-533 EKGIPFLEAVT
+533 EKGIPFLEAVNS
-544 RGSYEWVNFLEKRQ
+544 GSYEWVNFLEKRQ

-589 QTIEAAGPYRREGGT
+589 QTVEAAGPYRREGGT

-610 DGGRIIQG
+610 DGGKIIQG

-649 SFTHDPHAWYVQ
+649 SFTHDPDAWYVQ

-736 AAVGTFT
+736 AAGGTFT

-753 AVEFVTSQGLLQ
+753 AVAFVSSQGLLQ
-765 GTGTSTF
+765 GISADTF

-800 DFDDVDEDQWYT
+800 DFDDVAEGQWYT

-823 VTGTGK
+823 VAGTGK

-855 ADQLGSYA
+855 GDSLDSYA
-863 AGAGVSAWARE
+863 DGAGVSAWARE

>member
-1 MKHRIQMRAAVSALA
+1 MKHRIQMRAAASALA

-164 AAGWLT
+164 ATGWLT

-204 STLTARR
+204 NTLTART

-217 TQKTDGEFYKTAN
+217 TQMTGGEFYKTPN

-241 YRNADQAE
+241 YRNADEAK
-249 VVELYYI
+249 VAELYYI

-263 EKYLYPADHMPIDS
+263 GKYLYPSDHMPIDS
-277 FMTENDGKTVAKPT
+277 FMTENDGKTVAKPQS
-291 AAAWLTATESF
+291 AVWLTAAEPF

-309 YYVGDNEVAIYLT
+309 YYVGDNEVAMYLL

-329 ILLDAGWPAS
+329 ILLDAGWPPS
-339 GYQYW
+339 GYLYW
-344 RNIEAMGFDP
+344 MNIEAMGFDP
-354 RDIDYIL
+354 RDIDYLL
-361 LTHGHGDQYGTG
+361 LTHGHGDHYGSA

-405 EITGIIEDTPVLNIP
+405 EIPGIIEDTPVLNA
-420 VSPSN
+420 VDKLYEN
-425 LDDTWM
+425 EKWL
-431 EFDGSVRIKPVLTAG
+431 EFDGSIRLKTVLTPG
-446 HTNGT
+446 HSIGT
-451 DSFIFELTDPAT
+451 DSIIFELTNPA
-463 NETLTISYL
+463 NGELLTLSYL

-533 EKGIPFLEAVT
+533 EKGIPFLEAVN

-589 QTIEAAGPYRREGGT
+589 QTIEAAGPYHREGGT

-649 SFTHDPHAWYVQ
+649 SFTHDPDAWYVQ

-736 AAVGTFT
+736 AAGGTFT

-753 AVEFVTSQGLLQ
+753 AVAFVSSQGLLQ
-765 GTGTSTF
+765 GTGASAF

-863 AGAGVSAWARE
+863 DGAGVSAWARE